1 MEELPDGRIVILL
14 ADEVESD
21 NHVSM
26 VLGREHFVDEQFELI
41 LAHRRR
47 YNLQSANDDSNFE
60 KWAAHLD

>member
-47 YNLQSANDDSNFE
+47 YNL
-60 KWAAHLD
+60 